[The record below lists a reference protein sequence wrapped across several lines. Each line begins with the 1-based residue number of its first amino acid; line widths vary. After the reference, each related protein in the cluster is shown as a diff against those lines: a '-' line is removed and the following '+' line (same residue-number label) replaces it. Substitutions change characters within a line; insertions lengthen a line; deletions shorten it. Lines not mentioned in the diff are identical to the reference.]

1 MESQSLSIE
10 TIWHS
15 LIREALNLTNNLNI
29 LAIGKNARS
38 AAFSLSETSDQVI
51 SETLA
56 LFSSLIQKN
65 RAKILEAN
73 DEDVKLAL
81 LNNANKASIDR
92 LRLNEDR
99 IDSLQNVMLN
109 VAKQKSPVDQIL
121 ETVIRPNGLKISKV
135 TTPIGVIGVIFESR
149 PNVFCDAA
157 ALCLKSKNSSIL
169 KPGSDALNTVQALY
183 DVLLQA
189 LTDKKMPENC
199 VQILGSGNRQEVKE
213 LVGMPDYVDVVIP
226 RGGRSL
232 VEFIKNEAK
241 VPVFAHLE
249 GIVHIYVH
257 EQADFDLTKAVVLNS
272 KSRRPGIC
280 GAVETLLIDKG
291 FHEKHGENLINFLIS
306 QGIEIRANKKLFNN
320 NFIIDIVENDYGF
333 EFLDNILAVKIVE
346 DIDSAISH
354 IRNYGS
360 NHTDCI
366 LTENKSASE
375 LFFKRLDSSILLCN
389 ASTQFADGGEFGFG
403 AEIGIST
410 NKLHARGPIG
420 AQHLVSFQYHVNGN
434 GTLRP

>member
-1 MESQSLSIE
+1 M
-10 TIWHS
+10 
-15 LIREALNLTNNLNI
+15 TNNLNI

-81 LNNANKASIDR
+81 VNNANKASIDR

-280 GAVETLLIDKG
+280 GAVETLLIDKE

>member
-1 MESQSLSIE
+1 MVGQ
-10 TIWHS
+10 
-15 LIREALNLTNNLNI
+15 
-29 LAIGKNARS
+29 NARN
-38 AAFSLSETSDQVI
+38 AALGLSEISDQVI
-51 SETLA
+51 SETLV

-65 RAKILEAN
+65 KTKILEAN

-81 LNNANKASIDR
+81 SNNASKASIDR
-92 LRLNEDR
+92 LRLDEDR
-99 IDSLQNVMLN
+99 INSLQTVMLN
-109 VAKQKSPVDQIL
+109 VAKQKSPVNQTL

-169 KPGSDALNTVQALY
+169 KPGSDALKTVRALYEVLVQAL
-183 DVLLQA
+183 
-189 LTDKKMPENC
+189 TNKGMPENC
-199 VQILGSGNRQEVKE
+199 VQILRSGNRQEVKQ
-213 LVGMPDYVDVVIP
+213 LVSMTDYVDVVIP
-226 RGGRSL
+226 RGGKSL
-232 VEFIKNEAK
+232 VEFIRSEAK

-257 EQADFDLTKAVVLNS
+257 DQADLDIAKAVVLNS

-291 FHEKHGENLINFLIS
+291 FHDKYGEKLIDYLIS
-306 QGIEIRANKKLFNN
+306 KGIEIRANKKQFNN
-320 NFIIDIVENDYGF
+320 KFIVDIAKSDYGF
-333 EFLDNILAVKIVE
+333 EFLENILAVKVVE

-354 IRNYGS
+354 IRNFGS

-375 LFFKRLDSSILLCN
+375 LFFKKLDSSILLCN

>member
-1 MESQSLSIE
+1 M
-10 TIWHS
+10 
-15 LIREALNLTNNLNI
+15 TNNLNI

-149 PNVFCDAA
+149 PNVFCDAT

>member
-1 MESQSLSIE
+1 MSDS
-10 TIWHS
+10 
-15 LIREALNLTNNLNI
+15 LNI
-29 LAIGKNARS
+29 LTVGKNART
-38 AAFSLSETSDQVI
+38 AALGLSEISDDVI
-51 SETLA
+51 SESLV

-65 RAKILEAN
+65 KAQILEAN
-73 DEDVKLAL
+73 DEDIKLAIY
-81 LNNANKASIDR
+81 NNANKAFVDR
-92 LRLNEDR
+92 LRLDEDR
-99 IDSLQNVMLN
+99 INSLQSVMLD
-109 VAKQKSPVDQIL
+109 VAKQKSPVNQTL
-121 ETVIRPNGLKISKV
+121 ETVIRPNGLKIRKV

-169 KPGSDALNTVQALY
+169 KPGSDALKTVQVLY
-183 DVLLQA
+183 EVLVEA
-189 LTDKKMPENC
+189 LTVNGMPENC
-199 VQILGSGNRQEVKE
+199 VQILRSGNRQEVKQ
-213 LVGMPDYVDVVIP
+213 LVGMTDYVDVVIP

-232 VEFIKNEAK
+232 VEFIKSEAK

-249 GIVHIYVH
+249 GIVHIYIH
-257 EQADFDLTKAVVLNS
+257 DQADLDIAKAVVLNS

-291 FHEKHGENLINFLIS
+291 FHAKFGEKLINFLIS
-306 QGIEIRANKKLFNN
+306 HGIEIRANKKLFNN
-320 NFIIDIVENDYGF
+320 KFIVDVAETDYGF
-333 EFLDNILAVKIVE
+333 EFLENILAVKVVA

-354 IRNYGS
+354 IRNFGS

>member
-1 MESQSLSIE
+1 MSD
-10 TIWHS
+10 
-15 LIREALNLTNNLNI
+15 NLNI
-29 LAIGKNARS
+29 LAVGKKARS
-38 AAFSLSETSDQVI
+38 AALSLSEMSDQVI
-51 SETLA
+51 SETLVQ
-56 LFSSLIQKN
+56 FSSLIKKYKT
-65 RAKILEAN
+65 KILEAN
-73 DEDVKLAL
+73 DEDVKLSL
-81 LNNANKASIDR
+81 NNNANKASIDR
-92 LRLNEDR
+92 LRLDNDR
-99 IDSLQNVMLN
+99 INSLQSVMLN

-121 ETVIRPNGLKISKV
+121 ETIIRPNGLKISKV

-169 KPGSDALNTVQALY
+169 KPGSDALKTIQVLYELLFEALK
-183 DVLLQA
+183 
-189 LTDKKMPENC
+189 DKGMPENS
-199 VQILGSGNRQEVKE
+199 VQILRSGNRQEVKQ
-213 LVGMPDYVDVVIP
+213 LVSMTDYVDVVIP

-232 VEFIKNEAK
+232 VEFIRSEAK

-257 EQADFDLTKAVVLNS
+257 DQADLDIAKAVVLNS

-280 GAVETLLIDKG
+280 GAVETLLIDQG
-291 FHEKHGENLINFLIS
+291 FYDKHGEKLINYLIS
-306 QGIEIRANKKLFNN
+306 QGIEIRANKKLFKNK
-320 NFIIDIVENDYGF
+320 FVVDIVKSDYGF
-333 EFLDNILAVKIVE
+333 EFLENILAVKVVE
-346 DIDSAISH
+346 DIESAISH
-354 IRNYGS
+354 IRNFGS

-366 LTENKSASE
+366 ITENKSAYE
-375 LFFKRLDSSILLCN
+375 LFFKKLDSSILLCN

-434 GTLRP
+434 GTVRP

>member
-1 MESQSLSIE
+1 MSDSFNLS
-10 TIWHS
+10 
-15 LIREALNLTNNLNI
+15 AV
-29 LAIGKNARS
+29 GKNARS
-38 AAFSLSETSDQVI
+38 AALNLFEISDEVI
-51 SETLA
+51 SETLV
-56 LFSSLIQKN
+56 LFSTLIQKN
-65 RAKILEAN
+65 KAKILEAN
-73 DEDVKLAL
+73 DKDIKLAL
-81 LNNANKASIDR
+81 QNDASQASIDR
-92 LRLNEDR
+92 LTLNKDR
-99 IDSLQNVMLN
+99 INSLESSMLD

-121 ETVIRPNGLKISKV
+121 ETIIRPNGLQINKV

-169 KPGSDALNTVQALY
+169 KPGSDALKTVEALY
-183 DVLLQA
+183 ELLSLA
-189 LTDKKMPENC
+189 LTDKGMPENC
-199 VQILGSGNRQEVKE
+199 VQILRSGKRQEVKK
-213 LVGMPDYVDVVIP
+213 LVSMTDCVDVVIP

-232 VEFIKNEAK
+232 VEFIKSEAK

-257 EQADFDLTKAVVLNS
+257 NKADLDIAKAVVLNS

-280 GAVETLLIDKG
+280 GAVETLLIDKE
-291 FHEKHGENLINFLIS
+291 FHDQYGEELINFLIT
-306 QGIEIRANKKLFNN
+306 QGIEIRANKKQFNN
-320 NFIIDIVENDYGF
+320 KLIVEISSSDYGY
-333 EFLDNILAVKIVE
+333 EFLENILAVKVVK

-354 IRNYGS
+354 IRNFGS

-366 LTENKSASE
+366 LTNDKSARE

-410 NKLHARGPIG
+410 GKLHARGPIG

-434 GTLRP
+434 GSLRP

>member
-1 MESQSLSIE
+1 M
-10 TIWHS
+10 
-15 LIREALNLTNNLNI
+15 TNNLNI

-135 TTPIGVIGVIFESR
+135 TTPIRVIGVIFESR

>member
-1 MESQSLSIE
+1 M
-10 TIWHS
+10 
-15 LIREALNLTNNLNI
+15 

>member
-1 MESQSLSIE
+1 M
-10 TIWHS
+10 
-15 LIREALNLTNNLNI
+15 TNNLNI

-306 QGIEIRANKKLFNN
+306 QGIEVRANKKLFNN

>member
-1 MESQSLSIE
+1 M
-10 TIWHS
+10 
-15 LIREALNLTNNLNI
+15 TNNLNI

-38 AAFSLSETSDQVI
+38 AAFSLSETPDQVI

>member
-1 MESQSLSIE
+1 M
-10 TIWHS
+10 
-15 LIREALNLTNNLNI
+15 TNNLNI

-109 VAKQKSPVDQIL
+109 VAKQKSPVDQVL

-189 LTDKKMPENC
+189 LTDKRMPENC

>member
-1 MESQSLSIE
+1 M
-10 TIWHS
+10 
-15 LIREALNLTNNLNI
+15 TNNLNI

-320 NFIIDIVENDYGF
+320 NFIIDIVEKDYGF

>member
-1 MESQSLSIE
+1 M
-10 TIWHS
+10 
-15 LIREALNLTNNLNI
+15 TNNLNI

-121 ETVIRPNGLKISKV
+121 ETVVRPNGLKISKV

-366 LTENKSASE
+366 LTENKSARE